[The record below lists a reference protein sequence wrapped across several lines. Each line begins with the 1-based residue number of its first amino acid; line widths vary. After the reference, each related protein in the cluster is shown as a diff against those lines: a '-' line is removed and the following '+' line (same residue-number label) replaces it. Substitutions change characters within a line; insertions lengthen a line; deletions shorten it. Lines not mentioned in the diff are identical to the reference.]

1 MATTANTYR
10 HLAEEAGLPVFFV
23 VRLFRPTKTYDLRAM
38 PLGDWHPREIP
49 ETLLR
54 NPAMQEQQGHTLPP
68 WEQWYVMLL
77 HNGKLPGASEKRPN
91 TAFTSSLLSNARDRV
106 PRLRWEGEVALRD
119 FLVDKKRLGIACDKH
134 RTSHANGWSFP
145 PLAECRTAWQQIYGT
160 VKWDNP
166 VTEWGMVEGNGR

>member
-145 PLAECRTAWQQIYGT
+145 PLAECRASVAANLRFGEVGQ
-160 VKWDNP
+160 P
-166 VTEWGMVEGNGR
+166 CE